1 MVSRITA
8 DQEHLKEESQRA
20 FESLQSLARIE
31 VQKEQQAKEELV
43 GCTFQPQ
50 LINNHL
56 YPQVNPQVM
65 NLAGMVNAAY
75 H

>member
-1 MVSRITA
+1 MHSDSDLA
-8 DQEHLKEESQRA
+8 DRLIRKRQETDFKIKL
-20 FESLQSLARIE
+20 
-31 VQKEQQAKEELV
+31 QKEQQAKEELV

-56 YPQVNPQVM
+56 YPQVHPQVM
-65 NLAGMVNAAY
+65 NLAGMASAAY